1 MITAHGGALGT
12 GRNTYR
18 YFEEMALHPEIA
30 AIEVDIRRLGGR
42 LWLGHVIVPLSKSK
56 RIPLEYVF
64 EFCKSYGKRVNCD
77 VKARGMV
84 RDVVAAAK
92 TLDAVSNV
100 YFTGA
105 VCAEEVKYLDGAEA
119 YLNSSFYPF
128 ALNEQ
133 NAEKIRDYVLSFKAD
148 ELKGLN
154 VNYRSADARV
164 RRAIRESGLGLS
176 VYTVDDE
183 ASLKE
188 IVAEGNDNVTT
199 NKPLSAYKY
208 LSEL

>member
-12 GRNTYR
+12 GRNTHR
-18 YFEEMALHPEIA
+18 YFDEMALHPEIE

-56 RIPLEYVF
+56 RIPLEYVL
-64 EFCKSYGKRVNCD
+64 EFCKTYGKRVNCD

-92 TLDAVSNV
+92 RADAVKNV

-105 VCAEEVKYLDGAEA
+105 VCAEEVKYLDGADA

-128 ALNEQ
+128 ALNVQ
-133 NAEKIRDYVLSFKAD
+133 NAEKIRDYVLSFKAE

-154 VNYRSADARV
+154 VNYKFADAAI
-164 RRAIRESGLGLS
+164 RRAIKDAGLGLS

-183 ASLKE
+183 ASLKD

-199 NKPLSAYKY
+199 NKPLLAYKF